1 MGGQSH
7 PAQIPTDTATRTTAA
22 ATMTGGGTLLS
33 VAVIMTVGGRVAP
46 ITGRDYVTVAV
57 LVGGPIVGVHAYR
70 LARELWQTRRR

>member
-1 MGGQSH
+1 
-7 PAQIPTDTATRTTAA
+7 
-22 ATMTGGGTLLS
+22 MTGGGTLIS

-46 ITGRDYVTVAV
+46 ITGRDYVAVTV